1 MWSGPEEIA
10 QAVARIRS
18 GGVVAFPTET
28 VYGLGA
34 SAFDA
39 AAVRRVFE
47 LKGRPSNNP
56 LIVHVSGE
64 AMAQSVVEHWPRDAS
79 ALAREFWPG
88 PLTLVLPKAD
98 AIPLEVTAGGHTVGV
113 RCPDHPLT
121 LALLEASGIPLVGP
135 SANISGRVSPTS
147 AEHVRAAFGPADV
160 YTLDGG
166 KCRGGIESTVL
177 WLADGHAKIL
187 RPGLI
192 SREQI
197 SAVLGRPIA
206 LHSQDVSDDDSAT
219 PKLSP
224 GLLDRHYAP
233 SALSVRFAG
242 SQTEAV
248 LRRMAISGM
257 GVMISHAKRDVPP
270 PHKLIRMPSD
280 AAGYAN
286 RLYEALREADEMSPQ
301 MIAVEKPPIGPDP
314 IWGAIHDRIGR
325 ATQAFAVD

>member
-10 QAVARIRS
+10 QAVARIRE

-64 AMAQSVVEHWPRDAS
+64 AMAKRVVEHWPADAG

-88 PLTLVLPKAD
+88 PLTMVLPKSD
-98 AIPLEVTAGGHTVGV
+98 AIPPEVTAGGHTVGV

-135 SANISGRVSPTS
+135 SANISGQVSPTS
-147 AEHVRAAFGPADV
+147 AEHVRAAFGPGDV
-160 YTLDGG
+160 FTLDGG

-177 WLADGHAKIL
+177 WLADGHARIL

-192 SREQI
+192 SCEQI
-197 SAVLGRPIA
+197 SAVLDRPIA
-206 LHSQDVSDDDSAT
+206 ITVGSAAPEDSAR
-219 PKLSP
+219 PLLSP
-224 GLLDRHYAP
+224 GLLARHYAP
-233 SALSVRFAG
+233 SALAVRFDNDQGEQA
-242 SQTEAV
+242 
-248 LRRMAISGM
+248 LRRMALSGR
-257 GVMISHAKRDVPP
+257 GVMISHVNRVVPP
-270 PHKLIRMPSD
+270 PHQLIRMPSN
-280 AAGYAN
+280 AAGYAA
-286 RLYEALREADEMSPQ
+286 RLYEAMREADELSPSL
-301 MIAVEKPPIGPDP
+301 IAVELPPTGPDP
-314 IWGAIHDRIGR
+314 IWGAIHDRLAR
-325 ATQAFAVD
+325 ATQPI

>member
-10 QAVARIRS
+10 QAVARIRA

-64 AMAQSVVEHWPRDAS
+64 AMAKRVVEHWPDDA
-79 ALAREFWPG
+79 ATLAREFWPG
-88 PLTLVLPKAD
+88 PLTMVLPKAD
-98 AIPLEVTAGGHTVGV
+98 AIPREVTAGGHTVGV

-135 SANISGRVSPTS
+135 SANISGQVSPTS
-147 AEHVRAAFGPADV
+147 AEHVRAAFGPGDV
-160 YTLDGG
+160 FTLDGG

-197 SAVLGRPIA
+197 SAVLGRSIA
-206 LHSQDVSDDDSAT
+206 VSGEVPVSEDSAT
-219 PKLSP
+219 PMLSP
-224 GLLDRHYAP
+224 GLLERHYAP
-233 SALSVRFAG
+233 SAMAVRFEA
-242 SQTEAV
+242 SQTDLV
-248 LRRMAISGM
+248 LRRMALSGL
-257 GVMISHAKRDVPP
+257 GVMISHANHAVQP
-270 PHKLIRMPSD
+270 PHRLIRMPVD
-280 AAGYAN
+280 AAGYAS
-286 RLYEALREADEMSPQ
+286 RLYEALREADELSPQ
-301 MIAVEKPPIGPDP
+301 LIAVELPPIGPDP
-314 IWGAIHDRIGR
+314 IWGAIHDRLRR
-325 ATQAFAVD
+325 ATQAF

>member
-10 QAVARIRS
+10 QAVARIRA

-39 AAVRRVFE
+39 VAVRRIFE

-64 AMAQSVVEHWPRDAS
+64 AMARRVVEHWPADAA

-88 PLTLVLPKAD
+88 PLTMVLPKAD
-98 AIPLEVTAGGHTVGV
+98 AIPREVTAGGHTVGV

-135 SANISGRVSPTS
+135 SANISGQVSPTS
-147 AEHVRAAFGPADV
+147 AEHVRAAFGPGDV
-160 YTLDGG
+160 FTLDGG

-192 SREQI
+192 SGEQI
-197 SAVLGRPIA
+197 SAVLGRPVRA
-206 LHSQDVSDDDSAT
+206 STEVPVSEDSAT
-219 PKLSP
+219 PMLSP

-233 SALSVRFAG
+233 SAMAVRFEGNQAN
-242 SQTEAV
+242 TV
-248 LRRMAISGM
+248 LRRMALSGR
-257 GVMISHAKRDVPP
+257 GVMISHANHVVPP
-270 PHKLIRMPSD
+270 PHRLIRMPSD
-280 AAGYAN
+280 ASGYAS
-286 RLYEALREADEMSPQ
+286 RLYEALREADEISPSL
-301 MIAVEKPPIGPDP
+301 IAVEVPPIGPDP
-314 IWGAIHDRIGR
+314 IWGAIQDRLRR
-325 ATQAFAVD
+325 ATQLF